1 MPWPP
6 LRDRGET
13 VRPLR
18 SQYTVFAFCILS
30 FACLTSACTTEAEK
44 NAAAPASAVQVG
56 AENVV
61 RVTTDTIIVGPI
73 ISGELKAEREANVRA
88 QLGGSMAE
96 VAVQEGQAVRR
107 GALLGRIGAPQLED
121 ARQSAASSVRSAE
134 NQLAVARREA
144 ERSQQLVNAGA
155 VAPRDLDVAQ
165 QNVSNAEAQVADA
178 RARLVNAEKQIAD
191 AVLYSPLAGLVSKKS
206 VSTGDVV
213 MPGSE
218 LFTVIDPSS
227 MRLEASV
234 PSDNL
239 SELRIGAVV
248 NFMVRGYDQ
257 AFEGRITRIVPQAD
271 PNTRQVPIFV
281 SIPNSSGRLVAGLFA
296 EGRVVSKSS
305 SGLVVPVNA
314 VNMTTGAPWV
324 LRVKD
329 GKTERVNV
337 SLGLRDDRTERVQLT
352 AGVEAGDVLLRGA
365 AQGIAPGTAV
375 DVRAGSTE

>member
-6 LRDRGET
+6 LRDRRDA
-13 VRPLR
+13 VRPLVSR
-18 SQYTVFAFCILS
+18 YAVCVLCILNLA
-30 FACLTSACTTEAEK
+30 FLTSACTTEAEK
-44 NAAAPASAVQVG
+44 TAAAPASAVQIG

-61 RVTTDTIIVGPI
+61 RVTSDTIVIGPI

-218 LFTVIDPSS
+218 LFTIIDPSS

-305 SGLVVPVNA
+305 SGLVVPVNT
-314 VNMTTGAPWV
+314 VNMTTGTPWV

-352 AGVEAGDVLLRGA
+352 AGVDAGDVLLRGA